1 MITVCTTQNVW
12 GILEGFIFHI
22 MPDQWKVKV
31 RKRGEGL
38 GNVPRQKVTSRTVTV
53 MQYRIAAQYV

>member
-1 MITVCTTQNVW
+1 MW